1 MLHSVAVYNQ
11 NILEYIMENAR
22 FETAQLLMAEVK
34 DCIYLDD
41 AEYNTFSDACN
52 NLLMLPM
59 PAAVAAANAIFTT
72 MYPDLEERK
81 AAKKALKVTE
91 LECLIKV
98 KMEEIAEMRK
108 EIAVL
113 TSKKKVKET
122 NFLDITPGAVYRH
135 VFPDGSSAWVIL
147 NNNKFKWSC
156 TATDDVAREGEANSL
171 TGVCKAIQ
179 SVRGKG
185 GNMNASRWFASFKTE
200 EEEVANLDGEL

>member
-11 NILEYIMENAR
+11 NILEYIMENER

-34 DCIYLDD
+34 DSIYLND

-81 AAKKALKVTE
+81 AVEKALKVTE

-108 EIAVL
+108 EIAAL
-113 TSKKKVKET
+113 SSKKKAKEV
-122 NFLDITPGAVYRH
+122 NFLDIIPGTVYRH
-135 VFPDGSSAWVIL
+135 TFADGSSAWVIL
-147 NNNKFKWSC
+147 KGNQFTWSC
-156 TATDDVAREGEANSL
+156 TGLDGVTHEDKANSL
-171 TGVCKAIQ
+171 TGVCKAVQ

-200 EEEVANLDGEL
+200 EEEAANLDGEL

>member
-11 NILEYIMENAR
+11 NILEYIMENER

-34 DCIYLDD
+34 DSIYLND
-41 AEYNTFSDACN
+41 AEHEEFNNACEK
-52 NLLMLPM
+52 LLALPAV
-59 PAAVAAANAIFTT
+59 AAVAAANAIFTT

-81 AAKKALKVTE
+81 AAEKALKVTE

-108 EIAVL
+108 EIAIL
-113 TSKKKVKET
+113 SSKKKAKEV
-122 NFLDITPGAVYRH
+122 NPLDIIPGTVYRH
-135 VFPDGSSAWVIL
+135 TFADGSSAWVIL

-156 TATDDVAREGEANSL
+156 SDADGITHEGEAHSL

-200 EEEVANLDGEL
+200 EEAVANLDGEL